1 MNRAWLHSWKLNLLS
16 SGTLE
21 LKFLENACFTLL
33 QVTYYS
39 VRINL
44 CILVHQG
51 TLLPLWYL
59 LAGSDFPRWIK
70 PSRPHRQTDL
80 YGFRIQV
87 FKQCICD
94 HRFLPCQNISVLR
107 QVIRDDWW
115 GSDKN
120 DVTYSKWIRR
130 FLQGEQNTYHSL
142 NYHVLIFRLNLLKVW
157 NYDIPFQNRYLLNKE
172 KKCFR
177 CSIFAMLNYCFLFFS

>member
-1 MNRAWLHSWKLNLLS
+1 MVLEFKYS
-16 SGTLE
+16 SNVYVIIDSYHA
-21 LKFLENACFTLL
+21 K
-33 QVTYYS
+33 
-39 VRINL
+39 
-44 CILVHQG
+44 
-51 TLLPLWYL
+51 
-59 LAGSDFPRWIK
+59 
-70 PSRPHRQTDL
+70 
-80 YGFRIQV
+80 
-87 FKQCICD
+87 
-94 HRFLPCQNISVLR
+94 NISVLR

-172 KKCFR
+172 KKCFDVPYLL
-177 CSIFAMLNYCFLFFS
+177 CWIIVFCFSHNSHASMLVNSGKRFRWCFLVTLFIKKSRKRNSLIYLHSMKCKKWV

>member
-1 MNRAWLHSWKLNLLS
+1 MNQKCNWTSCIISSKMMNRAWLHSWKLNLLS

-21 LKFLENACFTLL
+21 LKFLENTCFTLL
-33 QVTYYS
+33 QVAYYL

-94 HRFLPCQNISVLR
+94 HRFLPCQKHIGIKASYERWLMRLR
-107 QVIRDDWW
+107 
-115 GSDKN
+115 
-120 DVTYSKWIRR
+120 
-130 FLQGEQNTYHSL
+130 
-142 NYHVLIFRLNLLKVW
+142 
-157 NYDIPFQNRYLLNKE
+157 
-172 KKCFR
+172 
-177 CSIFAMLNYCFLFFS
+177 